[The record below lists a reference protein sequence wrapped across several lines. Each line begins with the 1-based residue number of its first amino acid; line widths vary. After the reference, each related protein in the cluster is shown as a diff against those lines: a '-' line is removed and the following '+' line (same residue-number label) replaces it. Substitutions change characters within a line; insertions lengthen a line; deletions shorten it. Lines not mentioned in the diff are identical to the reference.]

1 MFSQPLKG
9 YEKSSFKVYIFC
21 AETVKI
27 CAADTFCKC
36 VAASGNI
43 SSFLMNVRLLLKD
56 INVRLILKESVPLI
70 FFFVCGCFWKH
81 FNVFNEHGAASEKIL
96 KKNAQLV
103 LKAIKRKNVQLL
115 LRIMSTK
122 VIS

>member
-27 CAADTFCKC
+27 CEVDTFCKC

-70 FFFVCGCFWKH
+70 FFLCV
-81 FNVFNEHGAASEKIL
+81 AASGNISMFL
-96 KKNAQLV
+96 MNMG
-103 LKAIKRKNVQLL
+103 LL
-115 LRIMSTK
+115 LKRY
-122 VIS
+122 